1 LVNFF
6 LVLSDGLASLII
18 QQPNV
23 ELHNVI
29 IICTAVVVVEKIHVH
44 VHKNVLFTLNKTVS
58 LVSDVAATT
67 TKTSQ
72 SSILMLC
79 VCQTL
84 IKPLLT
90 YLLISEP
97 GIPGS
102 RDWKFLNP
110 GFWD

>member
-1 LVNFF
+1 
-6 LVLSDGLASLII
+6 
-18 QQPNV
+18 
-23 ELHNVI
+23 
-29 IICTAVVVVEKIHVH
+29 
-44 VHKNVLFTLNKTVS
+44 LFTLNKTVS
-58 LVSDVAATT
+58 LVSDVAAMT

-90 YLLISEP
+90 YLLISNP
-97 GIPGS
+97 GIPVA

-110 GFWD
+110 GFWDWENSPGITNSSLLDLWSKDHLQSLCRRCVFLPNTYTACNPV